1 MKTKTTKR
9 TPRAARLLK
18 DAMNLPPADR
28 ADIASCL
35 YGSLNGD
42 FADKLH
48 PAWDK
53 EIERRI
59 REVEEGKVKA
69 VPMKRAIRQIFADA

>member
-1 MKTKTTKR
+1 MTAK
-9 TPRAARLLK
+9 AAKVLK

-42 FADKLH
+42 DSTAFDT
-48 PAWDK
+48 AWEK
-53 EIERRI
+53 EIRR
-59 REVEEGKVKA
+59 
-69 VPMKRAIRQIFADA
+69 RQRDR